1 MAKWTANDIPDLSGK
16 TAVVTGANSGLGYQT
31 TLALAS
37 HGAHV
42 VLACRDE
49 GRGTEA
55 LERLRGELPNASAE
69 LSLLDLA
76 DLASVRKFAEGY
88 AGERDHLDILVNN
101 AGVMA
106 LDQRRETADG
116 FEMQLGTNH
125 LGHFALTGLLLPQLQ
140 GRPGGRVVNV
150 TSFGH
155 KVGKMDFDDLQ
166 WERSYRKCLAYGRS
180 KLANLLFTFELDRRA
195 RAAGSDIIAAVA
207 HPGYADTNLQS
218 GTSFQWSNF
227 MAQSAADGA
236 LPQLYGATAPDVQSG
251 EFFGPGGLLEQ
262 RGAPKR
268 VKAAKKAYDADSA
281 RRLWEVSEE
290 LTGVSYQFGAP

>member
-140 GRPGGRVVNV
+140 ARPGGRVVNV

-166 WERSYRKCLAYGRS
+166 WERSYRKWLAYGRS

-251 EFFGPGGLLEQ
+251 EFFGPGGFLEQ

-268 VKAAKKAYDADSA
+268 VKAAKKGYDAESA
-281 RRLWEVSEE
+281 RRLWEGSEE